1 MIAWEMIILKYFT
14 LKTIAVIGYILE
26 AVSKPYKELIYKLR

>member
-1 MIAWEMIILKYFT
+1 MIAGKMIIVKYFT

-26 AVSKPYKELIYKLR
+26 IVSKPYKGTDL

>member
-1 MIAWEMIILKYFT
+1 MIAGEMIILKYFT

-26 AVSKPYKELIYKLR
+26 AGSKPYRKSDL